1 MSDQK
6 LLQTS
11 SRNDLAWLEEVSD
24 VTDLEGCVS
33 EVCRKTRRYPYLI
46 GSLCIRSD
54 TSRQYRLA
62 DTGSV

>member
-11 SRNDLAWLEEVSD
+11 SSDDLAWLEEVSD
-24 VTDLEGCVS
+24 VADFLSCLGD
-33 EVCRKTRRYPYLI
+33 VCRKTEAIPVSDRV
-46 GSLCIRSD
+46 LCIKSD
-54 TSRQYRLA
+54 TGSQYCLA

>member
-24 VTDLEGCVS
+24 VADLEGCVS
-33 EVCRKTRRYPYLI
+33 EVGGKTE
-46 GSLCIRSD
+46 
-54 TSRQYRLA
+54 A
-62 DTGSV
+62 